1 MKHIMFPEREG
12 GIQMQQKKLV
22 VHWEKSLRTPDAE
35 DIFLHKS
42 AKFHVKTIIRSK
54 VMKVC
59 TQSLKNATELKL
71 SPLQCQK
78 V

>member
-1 MKHIMFPEREG
+1 MKHNMFPEREG
-12 GIQMQQKKLV
+12 GTQMQQKKLV

-42 AKFHVKTIIRSK
+42 AKFHVKIIIRSK

-59 TQSLKNATELKL
+59 TH
-71 SPLQCQK
+71 K